1 MFEVLA
7 KGADVDNRKYEA
19 PFISGTK
26 AASACNAK
34 AWRTDEAER
43 GRCSFSVWSPVWP
56 ADFFCG
62 RLKRRASSALN
73 DAGPDRRSENCLPI
87 AGARDAPEAS
97 TIA

>member
-26 AASACNAK
+26 AALACNAK

-73 DAGPDRRSENCLPI
+73 DAGPNGRSEYCSPI
-87 AGARDAPEAS
+87 PGAWDSPKES
-97 TIA
+97 VL